1 MSTAQQKRTDVL
13 GKVLDERIE
22 VQAVFDRLATVY
34 KGTHQIVTA
43 LIQDAYVIADEE
55 LLDIGHVWLQFA
67 HNLSRYS
74 LKPGDRL
81 KCTCRVRHYK
91 KHHDGHHPSGHSYEW
106 RYSLCYPESVEVY
119 DRLPVSPLITREP
132 EPPPDPDSEEELDE
146 LPAAANKPD
155 RPLGSKNKPEPPE
168 EEVSL
173 TPVQV
178 LLEVKRVVKLA
189 GGVDELRQLLDLFA

>member
-1 MSTAQQKRTDVL
+1 M
-13 GKVLDERIE
+13 
-22 VQAVFDRLATVY
+22 
-34 KGTHQIVTA
+34 
-43 LIQDAYVIADEE
+43 
-55 LLDIGHVWLQFA
+55 
-67 HNLSRYS
+67 
-74 LKPGDRL
+74 
-81 KCTCRVRHYK
+81 
-91 KHHDGHHPSGHSYEW
+91 
-106 RYSLCYPESVEVY
+106 
-119 DRLPVSPLITREP
+119 SPLITREP